1 MATIRTAIQIQNGM
15 TPALKSMNS
24 ALNIVLNSF
33 ESLQT
38 ATHSTIDVASIQAA
52 RTELNKSEVAI
63 NDVEQ
68 EIREAADAQQNLN
81 DKMNHGSSAANN
93 LLRGVGRIAGAMG
106 VAFGIKSITNLSDTM
121 TSTTARL
128 NLMNDGLQTTDELQ
142 GMIYQSADNARS
154 KYVETAQAVSK
165 LGILAGDA
173 FGSTEEIVA
182 FAEQMN
188 KQFVIGG
195 ASVMEQTS
203 AMHQLTQAMA
213 AGRLQG
219 DEFRSILEN
228 APMLAQAIAKY
239 MDLPIGKLKDMSRE
253 GLITSDIIKNAL
265 FSVADETNAKF
276 EEMPMTWAQV
286 GNAVANTMLQT
297 FEPVIQ
303 GIGQGAQWVGD
314 NWESIQP
321 VFYGVAAGVTAYA
334 IAMGISNAVTW
345 LGVAANRALLVSM
358 LSNPYTWVAVGIGIV
373 IGAITKWVQS
383 VGGISVAWM
392 IAKDKILTGW
402 DWIQIGFATGTTAV
416 VNYTEGMKVEFL
428 SNMQELVNGGIDLIN
443 EFIKVANN
451 IPGVAFDLI
460 DNVTFGATAKV
471 EYEAN
476 KNARSKELESMK
488 YDAQLNSKMRQMEI
502 EIVRESAAAQAD
514 NSGVDY
520 SSMYSDIADTAE
532 NTATM
537 ADSMEIAEEELKYIK
552 DMAERETINRF
563 TTAKVD
569 VEFTSNNNI
578 NSDMDI
584 DGVVDYFGEKLEES
598 IISIAEGVH
607 E

>member
-1 MATIRTAIQIQNGM
+1 M

-416 VNYTEGMKVEFL
+416 VNYAEGMKVEFL

>member
-1 MATIRTAIQIQNGM
+1 M

-402 DWIQIGFATGTTAV
+402 DWILIGFATGTTAV
-416 VNYTEGMKVEFL
+416 VNYAEGMKVEFL

>member
-1 MATIRTAIQIQNGM
+1 ML
-15 TPALKSMNS
+15 P
-24 ALNIVLNSF
+24 
-33 ESLQT
+33 
-38 ATHSTIDVASIQAA
+38 
-52 RTELNKSEVAI
+52 
-63 NDVEQ
+63 
-68 EIREAADAQQNLN
+68 
-81 DKMNHGSSAANN
+81 
-93 LLRGVGRIAGAMG
+93 AMG
-106 VAFGIKSITNLSDTM
+106 VCANAVIAIKGKFISIQSLDMGLLCRNAVGRGYYKWVNQSAVLSD
-121 TSTTARL
+121 S
-128 NLMNDGLQTTDELQ
+128 
-142 GMIYQSADNARS
+142 
-154 KYVETAQAVSK
+154 
-165 LGILAGDA
+165 LGDC
-173 FGSTEEIVA
+173 
-182 FAEQMN
+182 
-188 KQFVIGG
+188 
-195 ASVMEQTS
+195 
-203 AMHQLTQAMA
+203 
-213 AGRLQG
+213 
-219 DEFRSILEN
+219 
-228 APMLAQAIAKY
+228 
-239 MDLPIGKLKDMSRE
+239 
-253 GLITSDIIKNAL
+253 
-265 FSVADETNAKF
+265 
-276 EEMPMTWAQV
+276 
-286 GNAVANTMLQT
+286 
-297 FEPVIQ
+297 
-303 GIGQGAQWVGD
+303 
-314 NWESIQP
+314 
-321 VFYGVAAGVTAYA
+321 
-334 IAMGISNAVTW
+334 
-345 LGVAANRALLVSM
+345 
-358 LSNPYTWVAVGIGIV
+358 
-373 IGAITKWVQS
+373 
-383 VGGISVAWM
+383 
-392 IAKDKILTGW
+392 KDKILTGW

-416 VNYTEGMKVEFL
+416 VNYAEGMKVEFL